1 MDMKHWMAAA
11 MTAAVAT
18 AAWAGPFNPA
28 DVPAEAAWFAHV
40 DVDQLKATQVGKS
53 VMEQLTTGEADKKFA
68 ALQAVFNFDPR
79 KDLSGLTVCGTG
91 NKSYALLRGKFDAE
105 RLVTLLRANEAYQAT
120 TQEGYT
126 VHSWLDENKA
136 KKKGPDKARMFGA
149 FHASGAIVISEEA
162 GVLTHALA
170 VLDGKKPASAFKAP
184 TPSGTV
190 PFMVGTVSDLS
201 GTDPKNAVL
210 KLARGGT
217 VILGEDGDRVK
228 GRLAIETTDSA
239 TASNLLKVAEGMRS
253 ALLLNTEKD
262 PRAAKLAGSA
272 SVALEGQTVSV
283 QLDFPASE
291 IAQAI
296 REEAAKKQEKKAE

>member
-1 MDMKHWMAAA
+1 MKRWI
-11 MTAAVAT
+11 MTAAAVSAA

-53 VMEQLTTGEADKKFA
+53 VLEQLTTGEADKKFA
-68 ALQAVFNFDPR
+68 ALHAVFNFDPR
-79 KDLSGLTVCGTG
+79 KDLAGLTVCGTG
-91 NKSYALLRGKFDAE
+91 DKSYALLRGKFDAE
-105 RLVTLLRANEAYQAT
+105 RLVTLLRANDGYQSAT
-120 TQEGYT
+120 HEGYT

-149 FHASGAIVISEEA
+149 FHPGGAVVISEQA
-162 GVLTHALA
+162 AVLGHALA
-170 VLDGKKPASAFKAP
+170 LLDGKKPSAAFKAP
-184 TPSGTV
+184 ASPGFV

-201 GTDPKNAVL
+201 GTDPKNAIL
-210 KLARGGT
+210 KLARGGM
-217 VILGEDGDRVK
+217 VLLGEDGDRVK
-228 GRLAIETTDSA
+228 GRMSIETADSA

-262 PRAAKLAGSA
+262 PRAARLAGSA

-283 QLDFPASE
+283 QLDFPAAE

-296 REEAAKKQEKKAE
+296 REEAAKKQGKKPE

>member
-1 MDMKHWMAAA
+1 MKHWMAAA

-18 AAWAGPFNPA
+18 ATWAGPFNPA
-28 DVPAEAAWFAHV
+28 DVPAEATWFAHV

-79 KDLSGLTVCGTG
+79 KDLSGLTVCGSG
-91 NKSYALLRGKFDAE
+91 KKSFALIRGRFDAE
-105 RLVTLLRANEAYQAT
+105 RLVTLLRANDGYESAT
-120 TQEGYT
+120 HEGYT

-149 FHASGAIVISEEA
+149 FHAGGAIVISEQA
-162 GVLTHALA
+162 DVLGLALA
-170 VLDGKKPASAFKAP
+170 VLDGKKPASSFKAP
-184 TPSGTV
+184 APSGIV
-190 PFMVGTVSDLS
+190 PFMVGMVSDLS

-217 VILGEDGDRVK
+217 VVLGEADDRVK
-228 GRLAIETTDSA
+228 GRMAIETADAA
-239 TASNLLKVAEGMRS
+239 TATNLLKVAEGMRS
-253 ALLLNTEKD
+253 ALLLNTDKD

-272 SVALEGQTVSV
+272 TAALEGQTVSV